1 MAKQVTAQ
9 EAQGMQA
16 PATQNQNTGVA
27 KKETVKS
34 LFESPEIKQRIAA
47 ILDKNAPQFIT
58 SVIQLV
64 NSDRNLAECK
74 PISVI
79 NAAMTAATLNLPLNN
94 NLGFAYVVPY
104 NVSVGN
110 NQWEKQAQFQLG
122 YKGFKQ
128 LAQNTGRFAI
138 LNQTDVRE
146 GELKKQNRLTG
157 EIDFEWI
164 EDAEAR
170 LKAKIIGYVSYFKL
184 TNGFVSILY
193 MTDAEIEQH
202 ARQYSK
208 VYKKDGTGG
217 GLWKTDRNAMALK
230 TVTKLNISKNA
241 PLSIVDK
248 NLAVALQAD
257 QAVIR
262 EFNNETQTYD
272 YVDNETQDAEYTEV
286 THKDKADA
294 AIDATLNK
302 INEKGNE

>member
-9 EAQGMQA
+9 EAQA
-16 PATQNQNTGVA
+16 PATQNQNTTVA

-64 NSDRNLAECK
+64 NSDKNLAECK
-74 PISVI
+74 PLSVI

-104 NVSVGN
+104 NS
-110 NQWEKQAQFQLG
+110 KQADGTWLKEAQFQLG

-128 LAQNTGRFAI
+128 LAQNTGRFSI
-138 LNQTDVRE
+138 LSQTDVRE

-262 EFNNETQTYD
+262 EFNNENQTYD
-272 YVDNETQDAEYTEV
+272 YVDNETQDAEFTDV

-294 AIDATLNK
+294 AVDATLSK
-302 INEKGNE
+302 INEKAQGNE

>member
-9 EAQGMQA
+9 EAQA
-16 PATQNQNTGVA
+16 PATQNQNTNVA

-64 NSDRNLAECK
+64 NSDKNLAECK
-74 PISVI
+74 PLSVI

-128 LAQNTGRFAI
+128 LAQNTGRFSI

-262 EFNNETQTYD
+262 EFNNENQTYD

>member
-9 EAQGMQA
+9 EAQA
-16 PATQNQNTGVA
+16 PATQNQNTTVA

-64 NSDRNLAECK
+64 NSDKNLAECK
-74 PISVI
+74 PLSVI

-128 LAQNTGRFAI
+128 LAQNTGRFSI

-262 EFNNETQTYD
+262 EFNSENQTYD
-272 YVDNETQDAEYTEV
+272 YVDNDTQDAEYTDV

>member
-9 EAQGMQA
+9 EAQA
-16 PATQNQNTGVA
+16 PATQNQNTNVA

-64 NSDRNLAECK
+64 NSDKNLAECK
-74 PISVI
+74 PLSVI

-128 LAQNTGRFAI
+128 LAQNTGRFSI

-262 EFNNETQTYD
+262 EFNNENQTYD
-272 YVDNETQDAEYTEV
+272 YVDNETQDAEYTDV

>member
-9 EAQGMQA
+9 EAQA
-16 PATQNQNTGVA
+16 PATQNQNTNVA

-64 NSDRNLAECK
+64 NSDKNLAECK
-74 PISVI
+74 PLSVI

-128 LAQNTGRFAI
+128 LAQNTGRFSI

-262 EFNNETQTYD
+262 EFNNENQTYD
-272 YVDNETQDAEYTEV
+272 YVDSDTQDAEYTDV

>member
-9 EAQGMQA
+9 EAQA
-16 PATQNQNTGVA
+16 PATQNQNTNVA

-64 NSDRNLAECK
+64 NSDKNLAECK

-128 LAQNTGRFAI
+128 LAQNTGRFSI

-262 EFNNETQTYD
+262 EFNNENQTYD
-272 YVDNETQDAEYTEV
+272 YVDSETLEAEYTEV

>member
-9 EAQGMQA
+9 EAQA
-16 PATQNQNTGVA
+16 PATQNQNTNVA

-64 NSDRNLAECK
+64 NSDKNLADCK

-104 NVSVGN
+104 NSRQGDGT
-110 NQWEKQAQFQLG
+110 WLKEAQFQLG

-262 EFNNETQTYD
+262 EFNNETQTFD

-302 INEKGNE
+302 INEKSNE

>member
-16 PATQNQNTGVA
+16 PATQNQNTTVA

-64 NSDRNLAECK
+64 NSDKNLAECK

-262 EFNNETQTYD
+262 EFNNENQTFD

-302 INEKGNE
+302 INEKSNE

>member
-9 EAQGMQA
+9 EAQA
-16 PATQNQNTGVA
+16 PATQNQNTNVA

-64 NSDRNLAECK
+64 NSDKNLAECK

-128 LAQNTGRFAI
+128 LAQNTGRFSI

-170 LKAKIIGYVSYFKL
+170 LKAKILGYVSYFKL

-262 EFNNETQTYD
+262 EFNNENQTYD
-272 YVDNETQDAEYTEV
+272 YVDSETLEAEYTEV

>member
-9 EAQGMQA
+9 EAQEMQA
-16 PATQNQNTGVA
+16 PATQNQNTSVA

-64 NSDRNLAECK
+64 NSDKNLAECK
-74 PISVI
+74 PLSVI

-128 LAQNTGRFAI
+128 LAQNTGRFSI

-262 EFNNETQTYD
+262 EFNNENQTYD
-272 YVDNETQDAEYTEV
+272 YVDSETLEAEYTEV

>member
-1 MAKQVTAQ
+1 M
-9 EAQGMQA
+9 
-16 PATQNQNTGVA
+16 
-27 KKETVKS
+27 
-34 LFESPEIKQRIAA
+34 
-47 ILDKNAPQFIT
+47 
-58 SVIQLV
+58 
-64 NSDRNLAECK
+64 
-74 PISVI
+74 
-79 NAAMTAATLNLPLNN
+79 
-94 NLGFAYVVPY
+94 
-104 NVSVGN
+104 VSIGN

-262 EFNNETQTYD
+262 EFNNENQTYD
-272 YVDNETQDAEYTEV
+272 YVDNETQDAEFTDV
-286 THKDKADA
+286 THKEKADA
-294 AIDATLNK
+294 AVDATLSK
-302 INEKGNE
+302 INEKAQGNE

>member
-16 PATQNQNTGVA
+16 PATQNQNTSVA

-64 NSDRNLAECK
+64 NSDKNLAECK

-104 NVSVGN
+104 NSRQGDGT
-110 NQWEKQAQFQLG
+110 WLKEAQFQLG

-262 EFNNETQTYD
+262 EFNNENQTYD

-302 INEKGNE
+302 INEKSNE

>member
-9 EAQGMQA
+9 EAQA
-16 PATQNQNTGVA
+16 PATQNQNTSVA

-64 NSDRNLAECK
+64 YSDKNLAECK
-74 PISVI
+74 PLSVI

-110 NQWEKQAQFQLG
+110 NQWEKQAQYQLG
-122 YKGFKQ
+122 YKSFKQ
-128 LAQNTGRFAI
+128 LAQNTGRFSI

-262 EFNNETQTYD
+262 EFNNENQTYD
-272 YVDNETQDAEYTEV
+272 YVDSDTQDAEYTDV

>member
-9 EAQGMQA
+9 EAQA
-16 PATQNQNTGVA
+16 PATQNQNTNVA

-64 NSDRNLAECK
+64 NSDKNLAECK
-74 PISVI
+74 PLSVI

-104 NVSVGN
+104 NVSIGN

-262 EFNNETQTYD
+262 EFNNENQTYD
-272 YVDNETQDAEYTEV
+272 YVDNETQDAEYTDV

>member
-9 EAQGMQA
+9 EAQA
-16 PATQNQNTGVA
+16 PATQNQNTSVA

-64 NSDRNLAECK
+64 NSDKNLAECK
-74 PISVI
+74 PLSVI

-128 LAQNTGRFAI
+128 LAQNTGRFSI

-262 EFNNETQTYD
+262 EFNNENQTYD
-272 YVDNETQDAEYTEV
+272 YVDSDTQDAEYTDV

>member
-9 EAQGMQA
+9 EAQA
-16 PATQNQNTGVA
+16 PATQNQNTNVA

-64 NSDRNLAECK
+64 NSDKNLADCK

-104 NVSVGN
+104 NS
-110 NQWEKQAQFQLG
+110 KQADGTCLKEAKFQLG

-128 LAQNTGRFAI
+128 LAQNTGRFSI

-262 EFNNETQTYD
+262 EFNNENQTYD
-272 YVDNETQDAEYTEV
+272 YVDNETQDAEYTDV